1 MKVAYLLG
9 SLSRGGTETL
19 LLDLFNNADKA
30 NYDFIGVHRKDG
42 PYKDDF
48 YNASKPFYKI
58 SPKFPFDPLYLW
70 RLRRFIKTNN
80 ISIVHAQQCID
91 AVYAGIAT
99 IGLSTKIVQTFHGY
113 DYGASKYAR
122 LILKLSLRFATKN
135 IFVSKYER
143 DYYVSKYNI
152 DNTKTSIVYNGIN
165 FEKLDVEYPDP
176 DLPNYNNESLK
187 LCMVGNFVSVRDH
200 FTVCRF
206 LTLLKKKDVTFD
218 FYFIGS
224 KNLSDPNL
232 YDDCVRYCTEK
243 NLENCVHFLGTRN
256 DVPSIL
262 RKLDAF
268 IYSTD
273 HDTFGI
279 ALVEAIASELPTF
292 VNDYDVMME
301 ITHNGQYAIIYKTK
315 DEYDLLDKFM
325 FYLQNKKEYKQKTI
339 DASRSIREQF
349 SIKQHIQCLGE
360 CYQDII
366 NIKKNDQLFSKIFYK

>member
-19 LLDLFNNADKA
+19 LLDLFNNANKA

-187 LCMVGNFVSVRDH
+187 LCMVGNFVRVRDH
-200 FTVCRF
+200 YTVCEF
-206 LTLLKKKDVTFD
+206 INLLKEANIKFD
-218 FYFIGS
+218 FYFVGRKSQPDAI
-224 KNLSDPNL
+224 L
-232 YDDCVRYCTEK
+232 YDRCVEYCNK
-243 NLENCVHFLGTRN
+243 YSLNDYVHFIGARA
-256 DVPSIL
+256 DVPAIL
-262 RKLDAF
+262 KNIDAF
-268 IYSTD
+268 VYSTD

-279 ALVEAIASELPTF
+279 AAVEAMSIGLPVF
-292 VNDYDVMME
+292 VNDYEVMKE
-301 ITHNGQYAIIYKTK
+301 ITCNSEWAILYQTK
-315 DEYDLLDKFM
+315 NASDLYDKFIN
-325 FYLQNKKEYKQKTI
+325 FVHNKEYYKQQACKHLQEVRNTY
-339 DASRSIREQF
+339 SIE
-349 SIKQHIQCLGE
+349 KHIQTLSNL
-360 CYQDII
+360 YNTI
-366 NIKKNDQLFSKIFYK
+366 NP